1 MIPAEAV
8 QVALITGGFGVLI
21 ALIQKHA
28 KENRADHG
36 VVATKLDHL
45 AAGHDRLEAK
55 IDGHVTDH
63 AKGEFQP

>member
-1 MIPAEAV
+1 MIPSEAV

-21 ALIQKHA
+21 ALVQKHA

-45 AAGHDRLEAK
+45 AEGHTRIESK
-55 IDGHVTDH
+55 IDNHVTDH
-63 AKGEFQP
+63 AKGQV

>member
-8 QVALITGGFGVLI
+8 QAALITGGFGVII

-36 VVATKLDHL
+36 VVAAKLDHL
-45 AAGHDRLEAK
+45 ADGHARIESK
-55 IDGHVTDH
+55 IDNHIGDH
-63 AKGEFQP
+63 AKGDLK

>member
-36 VVATKLDHL
+36 VVATKLDNL
-45 AAGHDRLEAK
+45 AAGHTRIESK
-55 IDGHVTDH
+55 IDNHVVDH
-63 AKGEFQP
+63 AKGEF